1 MNDDINYFSKSFR
14 AVVFDNDVKVYNE
27 KTSVSI
33 DQSISFDSEKDK
45 FTSIDL
51 FVSSIVSEI
60 LLTMINLAKKRG
72 EILQDIEAKADLE
85 ILNPMYL
92 LNVIG
97 YEDPGIIEK
106 LEIDIYFFSFL
117 GDKELDDFLNEVLKR
132 TLIYN
137 TFQDKIKVNFKTVL

>member
-27 KTSVSI
+27 KTSVTI
-33 DQSISFDSEKDK
+33 DQAISFDSEKDK

-117 GDKELDDFLNEVLKR
+117 GDKELDDFLDEVLKR

-137 TFQDKIKVNFKTVL
+137 TFQDKINVNFKTVL

>member
-1 MNDDINYFSKSFR
+1 MHDDINYFSKSFR
-14 AVVFDNDVKVYNE
+14 AVVFDRDVKVYNE

-33 DQSISFDSEKDK
+33 DQAISFDSEKEE

-60 LLTMINLAKKRG
+60 LLTMMKVAKKRG
-72 EILQDIEAKADLE
+72 EILQDIEAKANLE
-85 ILNPMYL
+85 ISNPMYL

-97 YEDPGIIEK
+97 YEDPGLIEK
-106 LEIDIYFFSFL
+106 LDIDVYFFSFL
-117 GDKELDDFLNEVLKR
+117 EGEELDQFLEEVLKR

-137 TFQDKIKVNFKTVL
+137 SLKDKITVNFKTVL

>member
-1 MNDDINYFSKSFR
+1 MHDDINYFSKSFR
-14 AVVFDNDVKVYNE
+14 AVVFDRDVKVYNE

-33 DQSISFDSEKDK
+33 DQAISFDSEKEE

-60 LLTMINLAKKRG
+60 LLTMMKVAKKRG
-72 EILQDIEAKADLE
+72 EILQDIEAKANLE
-85 ILNPMYL
+85 ISNPMYL

-97 YEDPGIIEK
+97 YEDPGLIEK
-106 LEIDIYFFSFL
+106 LDIDVYFFSFL
-117 GDKELDDFLNEVLKR
+117 EGEELDQFLDEVLKR

-137 TFQDKIKVNFKTVL
+137 TFKDKIKVNFKTVL

>member
-27 KTSVSI
+27 KTSVTI
-33 DQSISFDSEKDK
+33 DQAISFDSEKDK

-117 GDKELDDFLNEVLKR
+117 GDKELDDFLDEVLKR

>member
-1 MNDDINYFSKSFR
+1 MHDDINYFSKSFR
-14 AVVFDNDVKVYNE
+14 AVVFNKDVKVYNE
-27 KTSVSI
+27 KTSISI
-33 DQSISFDSEKDK
+33 DQAISFDSEKEE

-60 LLTMINLAKKRG
+60 LLTMMNVAKKRG

-85 ILNPMYL
+85 ISNPMYL

-97 YEDPGIIEK
+97 YEDPGLIEK
-106 LEIDIYFFSFL
+106 LDIDVYFFSFL
-117 GDKELDDFLNEVLKR
+117 EGEELDQFLDEVLKR

-137 TFQDKIKVNFKTVL
+137 SLKDKITVNFKTVL

>member
-14 AVVFDNDVKVYNE
+14 AVVFDEDVKVYNE

-33 DQSISFDSEKDK
+33 DQAISFDSEKDE

-60 LLTMINLAKKRG
+60 LLTMMNVAKKRG

-85 ILNPMYL
+85 ISNPMYL

-97 YEDPGIIEK
+97 YEDPGLIEK
-106 LEIDIYFFSFL
+106 LEVDVYFFSFL
-117 GDKELDDFLNEVLKR
+117 EGEKLDEFLDEVLKR

-137 TFQDKIKVNFKTVL
+137 TFKDKVKVNFKTVL

>member
-14 AVVFDNDVKVYNE
+14 AVVFDEDVKVYNE

-33 DQSISFDSEKDK
+33 DQAISFDSEKDE

-60 LLTMINLAKKRG
+60 LLTMMNVAKKRG

-85 ILNPMYL
+85 ISNPMYL

-97 YEDPGIIEK
+97 YEDPGLIEK
-106 LEIDIYFFSFL
+106 LEVDVYFFSFFE
-117 GDKELDDFLNEVLKR
+117 GEKLDEFLDEVLKR

-137 TFQDKIKVNFKTVL
+137 TFKDKIKVNFKTVL

>member
-117 GDKELDDFLNEVLKR
+117 GDKELDDFLDEVLKR

>member
-33 DQSISFDSEKDK
+33 DQAISFDSEKDK

-117 GDKELDDFLNEVLKR
+117 GDKELNDFLDEVLKR

>member
-33 DQSISFDSEKDK
+33 DQAISFDSEKDK

>member
-33 DQSISFDSEKDK
+33 DQAISFDSEKDK

-117 GDKELDDFLNEVLKR
+117 RDKELDDFLDEVLKG

>member
-14 AVVFDNDVKVYNE
+14 AVVFDEDVKVYNE
-27 KTSVSI
+27 KTSTSV
-33 DQSISFDSEKDK
+33 DQAISFDSEKDE

-85 ILNPMYL
+85 ISNPMYL

-97 YEDPGIIEK
+97 YEDPGLIEK
-106 LEIDIYFFSFL
+106 LEVDVYFFSFL
-117 GDKELDDFLNEVLKR
+117 EGEKLDEFLDEVLKR

-137 TFQDKIKVNFKTVL
+137 TFKDKVKVNFKTVL

>member
-14 AVVFDNDVKVYNE
+14 AVVFDEDVKVYNE

-33 DQSISFDSEKDK
+33 DQAISFDSEKDE

-60 LLTMINLAKKRG
+60 LLTMMNVAKKRG

-85 ILNPMYL
+85 ISNPMYL

-97 YEDPGIIEK
+97 YEDPGLIEK
-106 LEIDIYFFSFL
+106 LEVDVYFFSCLEGEKLDEFL
-117 GDKELDDFLNEVLKR
+117 DEVLKR

-137 TFQDKIKVNFKTVL
+137 TFKDKVKVNFKTVL

>member
-14 AVVFDNDVKVYNE
+14 AVVFAEDVKVYNE

-33 DQSISFDSEKDK
+33 DQAISFDSEKDE

-60 LLTMINLAKKRG
+60 LLTMINVAKKRG
-72 EILQDIEAKADLE
+72 EILQDIEAKTDLE
-85 ILNPMYL
+85 ISNPMYL

-97 YEDPGIIEK
+97 YEDPGLIEK
-106 LEIDIYFFSFL
+106 LEVDVYFFSFL
-117 GDKELDDFLNEVLKR
+117 EGEELDEFLDEVLKR

-137 TFQDKIKVNFKTVL
+137 TFKDKIKVNFKTVL

>member
-1 MNDDINYFSKSFR
+1 MNDDINYFFKSFR
-14 AVVFDNDVKVYNE
+14 AVVFDEDVKVYNE
-27 KTSVSI
+27 KTSTSV
-33 DQSISFDSEKDK
+33 DQAISFDSEKDE

-60 LLTMINLAKKRG
+60 LLTMMKVAKKRG

-85 ILNPMYL
+85 ISNPMYL

-97 YEDPGIIEK
+97 YEDPGLIEK
-106 LEIDIYFFSFL
+106 LEVDVYFFSFL
-117 GDKELDDFLNEVLKR
+117 EGEKLDEFLDEVLKR

-137 TFQDKIKVNFKTVL
+137 TFKDKVKVNFKTVL

>member
-27 KTSVSI
+27 KTSVTI
-33 DQSISFDSEKDK
+33 DQAISFDSEKDK

-72 EILQDIEAKADLE
+72 EILQDIEAKAYLE

-117 GDKELDDFLNEVLKR
+117 GDKELNDFLDEVLKR

>member
-72 EILQDIEAKADLE
+72 EILQDREAKADLE

-117 GDKELDDFLNEVLKR
+117 GDKELDDFLDEVLKR

>member
-45 FTSIDL
+45 FTSIIL

-117 GDKELDDFLNEVLKR
+117 GDKELDDFLDEVLKR

-137 TFQDKIKVNFKTVL
+137 TFQDKINVNFKTVL

>member
-14 AVVFDNDVKVYNE
+14 AVVFDEDVKVYNE

-33 DQSISFDSEKDK
+33 DQAISFDSEKDQ

-60 LLTMINLAKKRG
+60 LLTMINVAKKRG

-85 ILNPMYL
+85 ISNPMYL

-97 YEDPGIIEK
+97 YEDPGLIEK
-106 LEIDIYFFSFL
+106 IEVDVYFFSFL
-117 GDKELDDFLNEVLKR
+117 EGEELDEFLDEVLKR

-137 TFQDKIKVNFKTVL
+137 TFKDKIKVNFKTVL

>member
-27 KTSVSI
+27 KTSVTI
-33 DQSISFDSEKDK
+33 DQAISFDSEKDK

>member
-14 AVVFDNDVKVYNE
+14 AVVFDEDVKVYNE

-33 DQSISFDSEKDK
+33 DQAISFDSEKDE

-60 LLTMINLAKKRG
+60 LLTMMNVAKKRG

-85 ILNPMYL
+85 ISNPMYL

-97 YEDPGIIEK
+97 YEDPGLIEK
-106 LEIDIYFFSFL
+106 LEVDVYFFSFL
-117 GDKELDDFLNEVLKR
+117 EGEKLDEFLDEVLKR

-137 TFQDKIKVNFKTVL
+137 TFKDKIKVNFKTVL

>member
-14 AVVFDNDVKVYNE
+14 AVVFDEDVKVYNE

-33 DQSISFDSEKDK
+33 DQAISFDSEKDQ

-60 LLTMINLAKKRG
+60 LLTMMNVAKKRG

-85 ILNPMYL
+85 ISNPMYL

-97 YEDPGIIEK
+97 YEDPGLIEK
-106 LEIDIYFFSFL
+106 LEVDVYFFSFL
-117 GDKELDDFLNEVLKR
+117 EGEELDEFLDEVLKR

-137 TFQDKIKVNFKTVL
+137 TFKDKIKVNFKTVL

>member
-14 AVVFDNDVKVYNE
+14 AVVFDEDVKVYNE
-27 KTSVSI
+27 KTSTSV
-33 DQSISFDSEKDK
+33 DQAISFDSEKDE

-60 LLTMINLAKKRG
+60 LLTMMKVAKKRG
-72 EILQDIEAKADLE
+72 EILQDIEAKAYLE
-85 ILNPMYL
+85 ISNPMYL

-97 YEDPGIIEK
+97 YEDPGLIEK
-106 LEIDIYFFSFL
+106 LEVDVYFFSFL
-117 GDKELDDFLNEVLKR
+117 EGEKLDEFLDEVLKR

-137 TFQDKIKVNFKTVL
+137 TFKDKVKVNFKTVL

>member
-14 AVVFDNDVKVYNE
+14 AVVFDEDVKVYNE
-27 KTSVSI
+27 KSSVAI
-33 DQSISFDSEKDK
+33 DQAISFDSEKDQ

-60 LLTMINLAKKRG
+60 LLTMMNVAKKRG

-85 ILNPMYL
+85 ISNPMYL

-97 YEDPGIIEK
+97 YEDPGLIEK
-106 LEIDIYFFSFL
+106 LEVDVYFFSFL
-117 GDKELDDFLNEVLKR
+117 EGEELDEFLDEVLKR

-137 TFQDKIKVNFKTVL
+137 TFKDKIKVNFKTVL

>member
-14 AVVFDNDVKVYNE
+14 AVVFDEDVKVYNE

-33 DQSISFDSEKDK
+33 DQAISFDSEKDQ

-60 LLTMINLAKKRG
+60 LLTMMNVAKKRG

-85 ILNPMYL
+85 ISNPMYL

-97 YEDPGIIEK
+97 YEDPGLIEK
-106 LEIDIYFFSFL
+106 LEVDVYFFSFL
-117 GDKELDDFLNEVLKR
+117 EGEKLDEFLDEVLKR

-137 TFQDKIKVNFKTVL
+137 TFKDKIKVNFKTVL

>member
-1 MNDDINYFSKSFR
+1 MHDDINYFSKSFR
-14 AVVFDNDVKVYNE
+14 AVVFDEDVKVYNE
-27 KTSVSI
+27 KTSTSV
-33 DQSISFDSEKDK
+33 DQAISFDSEKDE

-60 LLTMINLAKKRG
+60 LLTMMKVAKKRG

-85 ILNPMYL
+85 ISNPMYL

-97 YEDPGIIEK
+97 YEDPGLIEK
-106 LEIDIYFFSFL
+106 LEVDVYFFSFL
-117 GDKELDDFLNEVLKR
+117 EGEKLDEFLDEVLKR

-137 TFQDKIKVNFKTVL
+137 TFKDKVKVNFKTVL

>member
-85 ILNPMYL
+85 ISNPMYL

-97 YEDPGIIEK
+97 YEDPGFIEK
-106 LEIDIYFFSFL
+106 LDIDVYFFSFL
-117 GDKELDDFLNEVLKR
+117 EGEELDEFLEEVLKR

-137 TFQDKIKVNFKTVL
+137 TFKDKIKVNFKTVL

>member
-117 GDKELDDFLNEVLKR
+117 GDKELNDFLDEVLKR

>member
-14 AVVFDNDVKVYNE
+14 AVVFDEDVKVYNE

-33 DQSISFDSEKDK
+33 DQAISFDSEKDE

-51 FVSSIVSEI
+51 FVSSIASEI
-60 LLTMINLAKKRG
+60 LLTMMNVAKKRG

-85 ILNPMYL
+85 ISNPMYL

-97 YEDPGIIEK
+97 YEDSGLIEK
-106 LEIDIYFFSFL
+106 LEVDVYFFSFL
-117 GDKELDDFLNEVLKR
+117 EGEKLDEFLDEVLKR

-137 TFQDKIKVNFKTVL
+137 TFKDKIKVNFKTVL

>member
-33 DQSISFDSEKDK
+33 DQAISFDSEKDK

-137 TFQDKIKVNFKTVL
+137 TFQDKIKLNFKTVL

>member
-1 MNDDINYFSKSFR
+1 MYDDINYFSKSFR
-14 AVVFDNDVKVYNE
+14 AVVFDEDVKVYNE

-33 DQSISFDSEKDK
+33 DQAISFDSEKDE

-60 LLTMINLAKKRG
+60 LLTMMNVAKKRG
-72 EILQDIEAKADLE
+72 EILQDIEAKVNLE
-85 ILNPMYL
+85 ISNPMYL

-97 YEDPGIIEK
+97 YEDSGLIEK
-106 LEIDIYFFSFL
+106 LEVDVYFFSFL
-117 GDKELDDFLNEVLKR
+117 EGEELDEFLDEVLKR

-137 TFQDKIKVNFKTVL
+137 TFKDKIKVNFKTVL

>member
-1 MNDDINYFSKSFR
+1 MHDDINYFSKSFR
-14 AVVFDNDVKVYNE
+14 AVVFDRHVKVYNE

-33 DQSISFDSEKDK
+33 DQAISFDSEKDE
-45 FTSIDL
+45 FTSTDL

-60 LLTMINLAKKRG
+60 LLTMMKVAKKRG

-85 ILNPMYL
+85 ISNPMYL

-97 YEDPGIIEK
+97 YENPGLIEK
-106 LEIDIYFFSFL
+106 LDIDVYFFSFL
-117 GDKELDDFLNEVLKR
+117 EGEELEEFLEEVLKR

-137 TFQDKIKVNFKTVL
+137 TFKDKIKVNFKTVL